1 MDICNNN
8 WRKDRITRDYVSDRS
23 DLLQHPEDM
32 TPLELCETITYCRTI
47 ENPYTEMLI
56 SKAGMSEQ
64 RKKANGLKELSRLLD
79 SAAKSFGITLG

>member
-1 MDICNNN
+1 MDISNIR
-8 WRKDRITRDYVSDRS
+8 WRKDRITRDYVSDRA
-23 DLLQHPEDM
+23 DLLQRPEDM

-64 RKKANGLKELSRLLD
+64 RKKASGLKELGQLLNR
-79 SAAKSFGITLG
+79 AAKSFGITLG